1 MWFRSRYICALDIG
15 TTKIS
20 CLVARV
26 TSTNSLHIVA
36 SGYAQAY
43 GIKYGVVEN
52 LNEAAN
58 SIKDAVVMAEENFGR
73 RIDSVIVNVSSPALK
88 SQYCEAEI
96 TLSENKTV
104 TSSDMKKVVD
114 AAIAKIDTSQQE
126 ILHQIPVCYTRNDQD
141 EDLNPLGLT
150 ATKLKVKVLVITA
163 PLHQIRDLTHALERY
178 SIKIIAKVATPLADS
193 LAVLSPEEKKAGA
206 IVVDLGGGL
215 TSIAVFMD
223 NFVHYVGTLPLGA
236 QLITTDISKVLK
248 TSLTDAEYLKT
259 MKGSTLLAPQD
270 NKTPIEVSVLGNGNF
285 MPTTKTISRALL
297 IRIIVSRV
305 EEMLT
310 LLVQHIR
317 NQDIPPLSTER
328 IVFCGGGSELTGLY
342 DKASSMLQ
350 VPVFLGKP
358 SFIRGLPNTPPA
370 TTYSTCVGLLM
381 YALNKRIREER
392 QETPLKSNGFI
403 VRILKWLYNN
413 F

>member
-1 MWFRSRYICALDIG
+1 MWFKSRYICALDIG
-15 TTKIS
+15 TTKIA

-26 TSTNSLHIVA
+26 TSTHSLQIVA

-43 GIKYGVVEN
+43 GIKQGVIEN

-58 SIKDAVVMAEENFGR
+58 SIKDAIVMAEENFGR
-73 RIDSVIVNVSSPALK
+73 RIDSAIVNVSSPALK

-96 TLSENKTV
+96 TLSENKTI
-104 TSSDMKKVVD
+104 TTSDMKKVVE

-141 EDLNPLGLT
+141 DDHNPLGLT
-150 ATKLKVKVLVITA
+150 ASKLKVKVLVVTA

-178 SIKIIAKVATPLADS
+178 SIKITTKVATPLADS

-206 IVVDLGGGL
+206 IVIDLGGGL
-215 TSIAVFMD
+215 TSVAVFMD
-223 NFVHYVGTLPLGA
+223 NFVHYIGTLPLGA
-236 QLITTDISKVLK
+236 HLITTDISQVLK
-248 TSLTDAEYLKT
+248 TSVKDAEYLKT

-270 NKTPIEVSVLGNGNF
+270 DKTPLEVPVLGNGNAS
-285 MPTTKTISRALL
+285 PTNKTISRAFL
-297 IRIIVSRV
+297 IRIIICRI
-305 EEMLT
+305 EEMLK
-310 LLVQHIR
+310 LLIQHIR
-317 NQDIPPLSTER
+317 QQDIPPLATER

-350 VPVFLGKP
+350 VPIYLGKP
-358 SFIRGLPNTPPA
+358 ESIPGLPTTPSA
-370 TTYSTCVGLLM
+370 TTYSTCVGLLI
-381 YALNKRIREER
+381 YALNKRNNKER
-392 QETPLKSNGFI
+392 QETPLKNNSFI
-403 VRILKWLYNN
+403 VRILKWLLNN

>member
-206 IVVDLGGGL
+206 IVVD
-215 TSIAVFMD
+215 
-223 NFVHYVGTLPLGA
+223 
-236 QLITTDISKVLK
+236 
-248 TSLTDAEYLKT
+248 
-259 MKGSTLLAPQD
+259 
-270 NKTPIEVSVLGNGNF
+270 
-285 MPTTKTISRALL
+285 
-297 IRIIVSRV
+297 
-305 EEMLT
+305 
-310 LLVQHIR
+310 
-317 NQDIPPLSTER
+317 
-328 IVFCGGGSELTGLY
+328 
-342 DKASSMLQ
+342 
-350 VPVFLGKP
+350 
-358 SFIRGLPNTPPA
+358 
-370 TTYSTCVGLLM
+370 
-381 YALNKRIREER
+381 
-392 QETPLKSNGFI
+392 
-403 VRILKWLYNN
+403 
-413 F
+413 